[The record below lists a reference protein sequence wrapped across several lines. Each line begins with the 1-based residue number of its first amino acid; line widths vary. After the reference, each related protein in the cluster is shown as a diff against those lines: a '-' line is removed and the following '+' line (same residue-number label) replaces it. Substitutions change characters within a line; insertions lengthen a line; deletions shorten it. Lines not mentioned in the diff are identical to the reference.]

1 MFVRSFCLFLAQM
14 WQYDEI
20 TEKLTNKSDDWM
32 FGGKKWN
39 ITATPDGNFVQIKT
53 CNEQVTTV
61 LSLRK
66 KYWFGF
72 DVSWLDH
79 IRLGW
84 GTENEA
90 VLEESGNSDNQMWN
104 QVKCENDGRYFKL
117 ENKKFPKK
125 FLTATGKDKVLTVE
139 GMYNRMLLS
148 LCF

>member
-1 MFVRSFCLFLAQM
+1 
-14 WQYDEI
+14 
-20 TEKLTNKSDDWM
+20 M

-79 IRLGW
+79 IQLGW

-90 VLEESGNSDNQMWN
+90 VLEETGNSDNQMWN
-104 QVKCENDGRYFKL
+104 QVKCENDGLYFKL

-125 FLTATGKDKVLTVE
+125 FFGI
-139 GMYNRMLLS
+139 
-148 LCF
+148 